1 MVPFFW
7 TLNSPQLHQ
16 FDDPVINLFPG
27 FLWMVYKDGF
37 CNLLADFYS
46 RVQGGHRIL
55 KNHGKGTAADFL
67 HFLFFIICN
76 VSSVKK
82 DLPDFIWA
90 LPGKS
95 FMMLLPQ
102 YTFSAAGF
110 AYNGQHFSFFQG
122 KRDVP
127 HSLYF
132 SSCTVKADG
141 QDFSLPK
148 HFFLAVSLF
157 CNRPVFH
164 IPENTNSMVPH
175 NGMGIN
181 SLNAGIRNVI
191 GINVADKSVCGIL
204 CKLF

>member
-1 MVPFFW
+1 
-7 TLNSPQLHQ
+7 
-16 FDDPVINLFPG
+16 
-27 FLWMVYKDGF
+27 MVYKDGF

-55 KNHGKGTAADFL
+55 ENHGKGTAADFL

-82 DLPDFIWA
+82 DFAGFYLGTSRQKLHDAFA
-90 LPGKS
+90 
-95 FMMLLPQ
+95 Q

-141 QDFSLPK
+141 Q
-148 HFFLAVSLF
+148 
-157 CNRPVFH
+157 VFH
-164 IPENTNSMVPH
+164 FQNIFFWLFHYSAIVQSFTFQKIPTPWCPITVWESIP
-175 NGMGIN
+175 
-181 SLNAGIRNVI
+181 
-191 GINVADKSVCGIL
+191 
-204 CKLF
+204 